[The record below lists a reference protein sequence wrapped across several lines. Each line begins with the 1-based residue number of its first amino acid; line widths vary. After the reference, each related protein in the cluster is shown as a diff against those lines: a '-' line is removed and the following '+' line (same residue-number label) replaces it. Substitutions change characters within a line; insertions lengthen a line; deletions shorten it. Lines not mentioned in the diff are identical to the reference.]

1 MLSKEQKVEA
11 FIGFAM
17 FNIMRHIFKKYKFN
31 LKLSSVMIFPGIAWA
46 INYSTRKI
54 IMNQYKLNKEK
65 KEKNGIAEGY
75 CNMDKQ
81 YFYLK

>member
-1 MLSKEQKVEA
+1 MLNEAQLLEA

-17 FNIMRHIFKKYKFN
+17 FNIMRHIFKKYKFS
-31 LKLSSVMIFPGIAWA
+31 LKLGNVMIFPGIAWA

-54 IMNQYKLNKEK
+54 IMNQYKINKEK
-65 KEKNGIAEGY
+65 KEKNVTEGY
-75 CNMDKQ
+75 NNLDKE